1 MINQTPSSKQLLFRF
16 SYLARDPWCM
26 NLGNGADWGHQFA
39 AAFQF
44 GYGAAAI
51 PAPREASLSTIA
63 MTPVIPPAH

>member
-1 MINQTPSSKQLLFRF
+1 MTDSAVI
-16 SYLARDPWCM
+16 
-26 NLGNGADWGHQFA
+26 GVDWGHQFA